1 MFHYGMGH
9 STVERA
15 RVRTFLLALL
25 LFLIGARASTP
36 TAVDLLIVVGA
47 PGEESFRQVFTEAA
61 QDWIAASAKA
71 NKTHRLLEFSATDTN
86 QLAQLREILSAQKSG
101 EKELWIVL
109 IGHGTFDGREAKFNL
124 SGPDLTAKE
133 MAELL
138 APIQRPLIL
147 IDTSSASAP
156 FINACSGTNRVI
168 ITATRSGYEENLAHF
183 GSYIGKAIGDLTS
196 DLDKDGQV
204 SALEAFLMASRQVE
218 DFYKAEKRL
227 STEHALLDDNGDGKG
242 TPASFYNGVRPAKK
256 PDEAANVDGFRA
268 HQIHFIYSEEEAKLP
283 AAVRKRRNE
292 LELELEKVRA
302 RKQQLKEDEYLK
314 EIEPILLE
322 LSRLYRDAAK
332 NSLTTDSSN
341 SPARST
347 APD

>member
-1 MFHYGMGH
+1 MGH
-9 STVERA
+9 PALERP
-15 RVRTFLLALL
+15 RVRNLLFILL
-25 LFLIGARASTP
+25 LTLTAARASTP
-36 TAVDLLIVVGA
+36 NSVDLLVVVGA
-47 PGEESFRQVFTEAA
+47 PGEESFRQVFTDAA
-61 QDWIAASAKA
+61 QDWIAASAQAK
-71 NKTHRLLEFSATDTN
+71 KSHRLLESSATDTN
-86 QLAQLREILSAQKSG
+86 QLVQLREILSAQKSG
-101 EKELWIVL
+101 EQELWIVL

-133 MAELL
+133 MSELL

-147 IDTSSASAP
+147 INTASASAP

-168 ITATRSGYEENLAHF
+168 ITATRSGYEENLTHF

-204 SALEAFLMASRQVE
+204 SALEAFLMASRHVE
-218 DFYKAEKRL
+218 DFYKTEKRL
-227 STEHALLDDNGDGKG
+227 ATEHALLDDNGDGKG
-242 TPASFYNGVRPAKK
+242 TPASFYSGVRPAKK

-268 HQIHFIYSEEEAKLP
+268 HQIHFIFSEEEAKLSP
-283 AAVRKRRNE
+283 AIRKRRND

-322 LSRLYRDAAK
+322 LSRLYRDAAA
-332 NSLTTDSSN
+332 NSSSTNN
-341 SPARST
+341 SPAQVT
-347 APD
+347 APE